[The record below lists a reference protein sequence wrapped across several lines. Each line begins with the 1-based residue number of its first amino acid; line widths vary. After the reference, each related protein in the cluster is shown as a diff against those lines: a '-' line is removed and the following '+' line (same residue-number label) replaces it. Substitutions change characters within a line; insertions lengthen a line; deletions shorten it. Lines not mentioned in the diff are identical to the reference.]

1 MLQGWDCVGGG
12 RGERTAFT
20 GRARVGEEEVGEKG
34 FIENICLLLL

>member
-12 RGERTAFT
+12 RGERAAFT
-20 GRARVGEEEVGEKG
+20 GRARVGEEVGENG